1 MPSPW
6 RGTTAKEAAADF
18 VLALPDHDTI
28 GTISNE
34 LSLNLGDGR
43 GQAAAA

>member
-18 VLALPDHDTI
+18 VLALLARPRHHRH
-28 GTISNE
+28 
-34 LSLNLGDGR
+34 NLEHPNGDPQVAG
-43 GQAAAA
+43 GAE